1 MLRSDFHMPSTLRKS
16 GWPWHHRLVVF
27 LLPLVVAV
35 AAVQLCFSHQRV
47 KVKDFTPLAKM
58 PSVVATYEARLE
70 AVERNIERDDAS
82 VDATIIDLEDTSEE
96 NGLRPTTSK
105 ARWKHDE
112 SREESYLDNGAPV
125 RKDIQASS
133 PFRSKTNTGKVV
145 LHVGPHKTGST
156 TIQAALNTESYIHSL
171 FVDNYIT
178 SQEIDAVST
187 KNALKDCFE
196 GKCSSK
202 MKLQIKKALKENLN
216 VIISSEQF
224 DYYRPIE
231 DIKHFFRE
239 FSSVQI
245 LVVYRRFF
253 EWILSNYVQL
263 RRSHWDEWY
272 KNKAMK
278 RQNFVQFFESTNI
291 SSIYKLDRYSVSAY
305 KDYKKHFNV
314 TLVNMHAASGDVL
327 DNFFCNPMLN
337 ATGTCKLRRDK
348 QLQLGQHNVAPS
360 NAVVYDEIAIA
371 ACDAK
376 LLNPTKISRKNARK
390 LFKHHQE
397 ISLNLTALDIPRR
410 CPSTQKLDELL
421 AVSLEVEREYFPTF
435 FASEQGEKELRKKFQ
450 NMVSKLSFCS
460 VDTAKVLADPAW
472 GGVFLEADEFM

>member
-133 PFRSKTNTGKVV
+133 PFRSKTASSTGKVV
-145 LHVGPHKTGST
+145 LHVGAHKTGST
-156 TIQAALNTESYIHSL
+156 TVQAALNTESYIHSL

-202 MKLQIKKALKENLN
+202 IKLQIKTALKKNLN
-216 VIISSEQF
+216 VILSSEQF
-224 DYYRPIE
+224 DYYRPIK

-239 FSSVQI
+239 FSSIQI

-253 EWILSNYVQL
+253 EWTLSYYLQS
-263 RRSHWDEWY
+263 RRRDWDEW
-272 KNKAMK
+272 AVMEH
-278 RQNFVQFFESTNI
+278 QNFVQFIETTNI
-291 SSIYKLDRYSVSAY
+291 SSIYNLDRYSVSAY
-305 KDYKKHFNV
+305 KNYKEHFNV
-314 TLVNMHAASGDVL
+314 TWVNMHAATGDIL

-337 ATGTCKLRRDK
+337 ATNTCKLRRDK
-348 QLQLGQHNVAPS
+348 QLQLAPHNVALA
-360 NAVVYDEIAIA
+360 NDDVYDEIAIA
-371 ACDAK
+371 ARDSK
-376 LLNPTKISRKNARK
+376 LLNPTKISRKNAREM
-390 LFKHHQE
+390 FRHHQE